1 MVRLFCWMFII
12 GMKFRETWIPNS
24 GQQLVDFWTK
34 PGDQNKTSRPLIR
47 TYFLLLLDDDNEL
60 RRCVDVG
67 ESRSVKIDNTSE
79 ETPADALY
87 LP

>member
-1 MVRLFCWMFII
+1 MVRLFYWMFII

-34 PGDQNKTSRPLIR
+34 PGNQNNTRCPVIS
-47 TYFLLLLDDDNEL
+47 TYFLFLLDDDNEL
-60 RRCVDVG
+60 SWCVVVG
-67 ESRSVKIDNTSE
+67 ESSAVKIDNTSE

-87 LP
+87 LL